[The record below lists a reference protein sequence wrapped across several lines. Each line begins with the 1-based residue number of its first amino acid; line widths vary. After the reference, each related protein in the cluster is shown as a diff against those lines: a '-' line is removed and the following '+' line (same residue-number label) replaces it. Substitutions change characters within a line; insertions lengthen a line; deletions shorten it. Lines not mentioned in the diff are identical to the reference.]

1 MPFIVWG
8 FEKESIFIGHLHKFN
23 PKKMDLTEVAIH
35 FKTFISAMVFLGMA
49 LSLVRGFVQL
59 SALAPRLAPTLIL
72 SDLLEI
78 ETALPEIKAA
88 LLEIEATVPALPEIE
103 ILSYKVPREHQM
115 KDHLVTIY

>member
-49 LSLVRGFVQL
+49 LTLVRGFGQL
-59 SALAPRLAPTLIL
+59 SRLAPTLIL

-88 LLEIEATVPALPEIE
+88 LLEIEATVPAIEPALPEIE
-103 ILSYKVPREHQM
+103 ILTYRTLINKM
-115 KDHLVTIY
+115 KDQ